1 MIWCFFSP
9 ESEGH
14 WWKQCREVPS
24 HREVLSQPNKS
35 LDLPKALSFDLLKG
49 LSDWRGTPKSERAC
63 TQSCLP
69 RHRAMLLMLKDE
81 FIHILRVSHVFF
93 VLSLYLFLRN
103 SSYLFLSFS
112 FLLSLSLSLSL
123 SHLLRWTRFPSQW
136 RRKQSR
142 TCGWHWIFESFCFC
156 IWGQGYLCYFVLKL
170 LFGRLLS
177 YCDHCSDSLQDR
189 LSSSVLKQPMD
200 FCEINTYR
208 PWPPYRR
215 LLETWNFVHV
225 WRIFAPSLT
234 LTGWPRQSSRPKL
247 LSFTMET
254 SAMKPPTTSSSPK
267 ECLLWA
273 WVAGPSG
280 TARIL
285 DVFHIIWSFVS
296 SHCALITYSMA

>member
-1 MIWCFFSP
+1 MKLPIFVWIILTLAGSLESTNRVTSLKVEDTKASNSSRSLFLMIWCFFSP

-112 FLLSLSLSLSL
+112 FLLSLSLSLS
-123 SHLLRWTRFPSQW
+123 HLLRWTRFPSQ
-136 RRKQSR
+136 
-142 TCGWHWIFESFCFC
+142 
-156 IWGQGYLCYFVLKL
+156 
-170 LFGRLLS
+170 
-177 YCDHCSDSLQDR
+177 
-189 LSSSVLKQPMD
+189 
-200 FCEINTYR
+200 
-208 PWPPYRR
+208 
-215 LLETWNFVHV
+215 
-225 WRIFAPSLT
+225 
-234 LTGWPRQSSRPKL
+234 
-247 LSFTMET
+247 
-254 SAMKPPTTSSSPK
+254 
-267 ECLLWA
+267 
-273 WVAGPSG
+273 
-280 TARIL
+280 
-285 DVFHIIWSFVS
+285 
-296 SHCALITYSMA
+296 